1 MKSASKI
8 TQKHYVR
15 ELTPFSFHRYVCLS
29 PQRKADG
36 GKGQNSLMLVAP
48 LGQMMCWQSSCVA
61 ALPIVQQ
68 RLAKPR
74 PLEYHFSLF
83 LNYLNSKR
91 LMGLLLDTATSLL
104 CDYVPWA

>member
-8 TQKHYVR
+8 TQKHCVR

-68 RLAKPR
+68 RQTDKAQASGVS
-74 PLEYHFSLF
+74 FQSLF
-83 LNYLNSKR
+83 EL
-91 LMGLLLDTATSLL
+91 
-104 CDYVPWA
+104 P